1 MLLGLKNHQI
11 RRKPI
16 LSYLLKRFPNIS
28 KNEVLKIKYKW
39 VRGCGHKYETT
50 GNYINKLMLRD
61 GNIKGLINTNCK
73 LMDCKVIPNYVT
85 RIMDFLDLQ
94 VEQQVIQPLD
104 KSILDSLAKRLI
116 EVGYDN
122 LFSNRISIQIK
133 FVKCNHSKEYNI
145 TVKHRSHLIVCKEC
159 PIDCKLDTFISKC
172 FDLIQNELKLKLVE
186 PIEQIKE
193 KIKNFD
199 EFLKYPFLVV
209 LECGCNGKIFDH
221 SLSYRIKG
229 CNLTFAKIMFCPN
242 HNKKKTFEV
251 ITNNLFSIIEN
262 NNLFNE
268 FNKKENFKNQIK
280 SHSDITSLLLDSFE
294 IKFSCHKET
303 KIYLTSKSLLEWD
316 GSVKIQCPSC
326 YPEERIDIIFLNLF
340 CLSSNGYN
348 ILTQYEKISV
358 DNFIKMKSPCGHII
372 KLLGKEI
379 LYLNNNESFCE
390 TCNLNGQIYNLCQPH
405 SILSKIRL

>member
-1 MLLGLKNHQI
+1 
-11 RRKPI
+11 
-16 LSYLLKRFPNIS
+16 
-28 KNEVLKIKYKW
+28 
-39 VRGCGHKYETT
+39 
-50 GNYINKLMLRD
+50 MLRD
-61 GNIKGLINTNCK
+61 GNIKCLINTNCK
-73 LMDCKVIPNYVT
+73 LMDFKVIPNYVT

-104 KSILDSLAKRLI
+104 KSILDSLAKRLM

-145 TVKHRSHLIVCKEC
+145 TIKPRPHLIVCKEC

-172 FDLIQNELKLKLVE
+172 LDLIQNELKLKLVE

-209 LECGCNGKIFDH
+209 LECGCNGKIFGH

-242 HNKKKTFEV
+242 HNKKKT
-251 ITNNLFSIIEN
+251 
-262 NNLFNE
+262 
-268 FNKKENFKNQIK
+268 KENFKNQIK

-390 TCNLNGQIYNLCQPH
+390 TCNLNDQIYNLYQPH
-405 SILSKIRL
+405 SILSKIKL